1 MSRKQVLWLIT
12 FVLVAPVAVYV
23 VIAGPVGTAL
33 TAKQMCSLTFVS
45 NLAPERAFSTYV
57 RPILGP
63 GAWLMHY
70 EIDRVRQR
78 VDADAFGFAKV
89 TAIHHA
95 GYGCVLLRQ
104 QSPAAVAALL
114 PNYEAKLPPVW
125 GLNQKHRGAHFDN
138 TALTAAIDGAFNAP
152 GTLAVL
158 VVHAGELV
166 AERYADGIDGDT
178 PLPGW
183 SMSKTVTAVLAGML
197 AQRKFL
203 TTDEVGLFNDWADD
217 ERVHISFDQLLRMTS
232 GIDILENKTGADAN
246 SIMLFR
252 NGNTSAYAIGRRL
265 RETPGEVF
273 AYTSGSTML
282 AARVISDRLGGP
294 RPTFNFIRDEL
305 FSPLDMHHTWFEPD
319 ERGQFIGSSF
329 IMSSAH
335 DWARFGQLL
344 QNRGRVNGR
353 LYFNAS
359 WIDYMTTPTPQA
371 TKRPYGAGVWL
382 IDSEHPDQRWMQ
394 RLPPGTYYASGLQT
408 NQLWIIP
415 ARELV
420 IVRLG
425 ATSNFFKSGV
435 IELLQAVLAAQIDP
449 HTQSST

>member
-1 MSRKQVLWLIT
+1 MSRSKILWLIT
-12 FVLVAPVAVYV
+12 LVLVAPAVVYL

-45 NLAPERAFSTYV
+45 GLAPERAFSTYI
-57 RPILGP
+57 RPLLGP
-63 GAWLMHY
+63 GAWLVHY
-70 EIDRVRQR
+70 DIDRVRQH
-78 VDADAFGFAKV
+78 VEADLFGLAQA
-89 TAIHHA
+89 TAIHHP
-95 GYGCVLLRQ
+95 GYGCVLLIQ
-104 QSPAAVAALL
+104 KSSEEVAARL
-114 PNYEAKLPPVW
+114 PKYEAKLPPVW
-125 GLNQKHRGAHFDN
+125 GLNQKQRGTHFDN
-138 TALTAAIDGAFNAP
+138 TALTAALDNASAAP
-152 GTLAVL
+152 GALAVL
-158 VVHAGELV
+158 VVHMGELV

-203 TTDEVGLFNDWADD
+203 TTDEVGLFNDWEDD
-217 ERVHISFDQLLRMTS
+217 DRIQISLDQLLRMTS

-246 SIMLFR
+246 SMMLFKH
-252 NGNTSAYAIGRRL
+252 GNTSAYAIGRGL

-273 AYTSGSTML
+273 AYTSGSTL
-282 AARVISDRLGGP
+282 LVSRLINDRLGGP
-294 RPTFNFIRDEL
+294 RPTLDFIADEL
-305 FSPLDMHHTWFEPD
+305 FTPLDMHHTWFEPD
-319 ERGQFIGSSF
+319 ESGQFIGSSF

-344 QNRGRVNGR
+344 RNRGRVNGR

-382 IDSEHPDQRWMQ
+382 IDPEHPEQRWMQ
-394 RLPPGTYYASGLQT
+394 KLPPDTYYVSGLHT
-408 NQLWIIP
+408 NQLWVIP
-415 ARELV
+415 SRDLV

-435 IELLQAVLAAQIDP
+435 IELIQAVLAAQIDP
-449 HTQSST
+449 RTQSST